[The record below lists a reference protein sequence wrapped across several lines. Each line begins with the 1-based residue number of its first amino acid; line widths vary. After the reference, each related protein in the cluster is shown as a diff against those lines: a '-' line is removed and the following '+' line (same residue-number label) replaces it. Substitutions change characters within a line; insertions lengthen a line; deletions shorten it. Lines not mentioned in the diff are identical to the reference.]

1 VTTEDLQGALMMV
14 LLVWTVALIAWT
26 EVLSHRSK
34 RIEWHIDQEVRRRLP
49 RRRNPRPQPSNV
61 QVRAGHPAYR
71 VADEAE
77 QWLRDRSR

>member
-1 VTTEDLQGALMMV
+1 MNDDMQGALMMV
-14 LLVWTVALIAWT
+14 LVVWTIGLIAYT

-34 RIEWHIDQEVRRRLP
+34 RIEWHVEQEVRRRLA
-49 RRRNPRPQPSNV
+49 RRRRPRPQAPNV
-61 QVRAGHPAYR
+61 QLRAGHPAYR

>member
-1 VTTEDLQGALMMV
+1 MNEDMQGALMMV
-14 LLVWTVALIAWT
+14 LVVWTIGLIAYT
-26 EVLSHRSK
+26 EVLSHRAK
-34 RIEWHIDQEVRRRLP
+34 RIEWLVEQEVRRRV
-49 RRRNPRPQPSNV
+49 RRRRPRLQPSNV

>member
-1 VTTEDLQGALMMV
+1 MNEDMQGALMMV
-14 LLVWTVALIAWT
+14 LVVWTFGLIAWT

-34 RIEWHIDQEVRRRLP
+34 RIGWIVEQEVRRRA
-49 RRRNPRPQPSNV
+49 RRRRPRPQSPNV
-61 QVRAGHPAYR
+61 QVRSGHPAYR

>member
-1 VTTEDLQGALMMV
+1 MNEDMQGALMMV
-14 LLVWTVALIAWT
+14 LVVWTIGLIAWT
-26 EVLSHRSK
+26 EVLSHRRK
-34 RIEWHIDQEVRRRLP
+34 RIEWLVEQEVRRRV
-49 RRRNPRPQPSNV
+49 RRRRPRPQPSNV